1 MLTFLANFFTGG
13 VLDRVLDTV
22 DKKFENEANR
32 DAIKGDVIKA
42 HMASRGDW
50 MRAGGFWL
58 LVLWSLP
65 WLFWAA
71 AVIVYSVFWCQGC
84 AYPQEWTIAALPAP
98 LDEWGQWIM
107 LASIGG
113 LGLSQLR
120 K

>member
-1 MLTFLANFFTGG
+1 MLRLFLAWLGG
-13 VLDRVLDTV
+13 GPLDRILDTV
-22 DKKFENEANR
+22 DKRVEAETDR
-32 DAIKGDVIKA
+32 EKIKGDVIRA
-42 HMASRGDW
+42 HMETRAGW

-65 WLFWAA
+65 FLFWCAS
-71 AVIVYSVFWCQGC
+71 VVVYSVFWCRGC
-84 AYPQEWTIAALPAP
+84 AFPQEWTIAALPPP
-98 LDEWGQWIM
+98 LGEWGQWVM